1 MTEEERD
8 QELSALLDGE
18 LSRERQDVLRA
29 EIASDPHL
37 QERFDA
43 LRSVDAELGGLE
55 APPLPEDLRARLDL
69 KIRASAHNPRTRP
82 PAQWARPLAAAL
94 AAGLFAAWLLLP
106 VEEPQAPAV
115 ANGDPVMQEASDVEL
130 AIAFEIDTLRNL
142 EVIEELEL
150 LEALL
155 AFEEGQS
162 KEEGRS

>member
-8 QELSALLDGE
+8 QELSALLDDE
-18 LSRERQDVLRA
+18 HSTERQGMMRA

-43 LRSVDAELGGLE
+43 LRSIDAQLGGLE

-69 KIRASAHNPRTRP
+69 KIRAAAHSPRTRP
-82 PAQWARPLAAAL
+82 PVQWARPLAAAL
-94 AAGLFAAWLLLP
+94 AAGLFVAWLLLP
-106 VEEPQAPAV
+106 AAEPQAPSV
-115 ANGDPVMQEASDVEL
+115 ANGDPLIAVIQEASDVEL

-155 AFEEGQS
+155 AL
-162 KEEGRS
+162 EEGRS